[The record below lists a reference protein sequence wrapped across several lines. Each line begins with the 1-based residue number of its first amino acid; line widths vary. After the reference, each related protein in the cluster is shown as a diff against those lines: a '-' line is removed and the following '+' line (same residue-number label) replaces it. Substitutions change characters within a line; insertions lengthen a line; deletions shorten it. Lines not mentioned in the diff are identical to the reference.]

1 MCIVWRKFW
10 NLCLYEKLWRSQIAF
25 LCVPLLD
32 GQHAINLVEKLLV
45 PSLQT
50 LPCVT
55 NYWNVILKSTEP
67 GYFLPQVLFVLHP
80 IMFLLIYV
88 LHLMLNII
96 KVLPFYFLVSASLV
110 IRDILAYFWQ
120 VLSRQQWCIAHNWTV
135 SYFLRN
141 HMRNNPIIISLFQSM
156 KGGVFHCFNWV
167 LVLNNFCFG
176 LPSLS
181 TLVH

>member
-1 MCIVWRKFW
+1 MYCLTQILKPLSLWKTLTFSDSLFMCSPAGWPTCYQPCWKITCSIST
-10 NLCLYEKLWRSQIAF
+10 NTAMC
-25 LCVPLLD
+25 
-32 GQHAINLVEKLLV
+32 NKLLKCYSEV
-45 PSLQT
+45 YRAWL
-50 LPCVT
+50 LPT
-55 NYWNVILKSTEP
+55 P
-67 GYFLPQVLFVLHP
+67 VLFVLHP

-88 LHLMLNII
+88 LHLMLKII

-156 KGGVFHCFNWV
+156 KGGVFHWFNWV